1 MSSAHSPSDKGAAFV
16 GLIVT
21 SLALAAMVFGIVK
34 WTNAKYA
41 NHEGPKAEATTS
53 H

>member
-1 MSSAHSPSDKGAAFV
+1 MSSPSTPSDKGAAFT

-21 SLALAAMVFGIVK
+21 AIALVVICFSIVK
-34 WTNAKYA
+34 WTNARFA
-41 NHEGPKAEATTS
+41 SHGDEKAEATTS

>member
-1 MSSAHSPSDKGAAFV
+1 MSSAHPPSDKGAAFV

-21 SLALAAMVFGIVK
+21 SVALAAMVFAIVT

-41 NHEGPKAEATTS
+41 NHEGGKAEATTT